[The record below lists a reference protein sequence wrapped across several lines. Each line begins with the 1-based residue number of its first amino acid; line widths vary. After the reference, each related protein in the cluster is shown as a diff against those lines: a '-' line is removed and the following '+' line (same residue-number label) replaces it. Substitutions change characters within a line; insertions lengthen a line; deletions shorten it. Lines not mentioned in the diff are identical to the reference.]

1 MRELAKIDAVE
12 TAEDEE
18 KQWEKGECRR
28 RRVSSYSEDGV

>member
-18 KQWEKGECRR
+18 KEKSECRR